1 MLSGGEAREI
11 AAGQE
16 SGAVPMAQEQ
26 ADYYQG
32 LSAAYTDAIRASDFK
47 ANIVIF
53 FLSIVSGSV
62 IGARDKL
69 PAFLPLPVVL
79 SPFLIVF
86 FCLFV
91 ALLPRYPRRGRAN
104 FLVSRT
110 ATAADFRFVESL
122 DHDVTQLRL
131 RCAILSHIL
140 FWKTLCLRASFFIC
154 MAGVVVAE
162 LLAIVR
168 FR

>member
-1 MLSGGEAREI
+1 
-11 AAGQE
+11 
-16 SGAVPMAQEQ
+16 MAQEH
-26 ADYYQG
+26 ADYYRG

-69 PAFLPLPVVL
+69 PGFMPLPVVL
-79 SPFLIVF
+79 APFLLVF

-91 ALLPRYPRRGRAN
+91 ALLPRYPRRGRPN

-122 DHDVTQLRL
+122 DHEVTQLRL
-131 RCAILSHIL
+131 RCAVLSHIL

-154 MAGVVVAE
+154 MAGVVATEAVA
-162 LLAIVR
+162 IGG
-168 FR
+168 FK